1 MPLKMLMPPVALP
14 LHIADVRQH
23 LRQDITDDDNLIT
36 NIYLPQAVAGAQ
48 METQRQLVAARYQY
62 ILDAFPG
69 PSLMG
74 VPMGKAFG
82 IPRHAI
88 QMPIAPLIQIVS
100 IDYTAMDGST
110 QTMST
115 SDYTV
120 DITCDPPRIT
130 PVFGKIWPIP
140 LPQIG
145 SVRITF
151 DAGYVA
157 ACVANATTNTIALSG
172 WKPLA
177 VGDSVRLSNSG
188 GVLPSPLATKTDYFI
203 ESVVGPGVYTLA
215 ATFGGAV
222 IDMTNAG
229 TGLNFVGQT
238 GFNGSSGEIPG
249 GILAWILMAVETRY
263 SFRGQLIN
271 TPGIITKNPYVDRLL
286 DPYRMVLQ

>member
-1 MPLKMLMPPVALP
+1 MPLKILTPPVALP

-36 NIYLPQAVAGAQ
+36 TIYLPQAVASAQ

-88 QMPIAPLIQIVS
+88 QMPVGPLIQVIS
-100 IDYTAMDGST
+100 IEYTAMDGST
-110 QTMST
+110 QTMPT
-115 SDYTV
+115 TDYTV
-120 DITCDPPRIT
+120 DLTCDPPRIT
-130 PVFGKIWPIP
+130 PVFGKIWPIT

-145 SVRITF
+145 SVRVTF

-157 ACVANATTNTIALSG
+157 AFVANATSNTVAISG
-172 WKPLA
+172 WKTLL
-177 VGDSVRLSNSG
+177 VGDTVRLSNSG
-188 GVLPSPLATKTDYFI
+188 GALPAPLTIKTDYFI
-203 ESVVGPGVYTLA
+203 QSVVSPGVYTLA

-222 IDMTNAG
+222 IDITNVG

-238 GFNGSSGEIPG
+238 GFNGSAGEIPG
-249 GILAWILMAVETRY
+249 GLLAWLLMAVETRY
-263 SFRGQLIN
+263 SYRGQLIN
-271 TPGIITKNPYVDRLL
+271 TPGVITNNPYVDRLL
-286 DPYRMVLQ
+286 DPYRMVIL

>member
-1 MPLKMLMPPVALP
+1 MPLKMLTPPVALP
-14 LHIADVRQH
+14 LHVADVRQH

-36 NIYLPQAVAGAQ
+36 NIYLPEAVAAAQ

-74 VPMGKAFG
+74 VPMGKSFG

-100 IDYTAMDGST
+100 IEYTAMDGST
-110 QTMST
+110 QTMPAA
-115 SDYTV
+115 DYTV
-120 DITCDPPRIT
+120 DLTCDPPRIT
-130 PVFGKIWPIP
+130 PVFGKIWPITR
-140 LPQIG
+140 PQIG
-145 SVRITF
+145 SLRVTF

-157 ACVANATTNTIALSG
+157 SFIANAAANTLVISG
-172 WKPLA
+172 WKTLSS
-177 VGDSVRLSNSG
+177 GDSVRLSNSG
-188 GVLPSPLATKTDYFI
+188 GALPSPLKNQTDYFI
-203 ESVVGPGVYTLA
+203 QSVVSPGVCTLA
-215 ATFGGAV
+215 ASYGGAV
-222 IDMTNAG
+222 IDITDAG
-229 TGLNFVGQT
+229 SGLNFFGQT
-238 GFNGSSGEIPG
+238 GFNGSAGEIPG
-249 GILAWILMAVETRY
+249 GILVWILMAVETRY